1 MKACPFCAEQ
11 IQDDAIKCR
20 FCNSL
25 LNAQAP
31 APLAAVAAPAVAPL
45 VAAHPGGHPRVLYEG
60 SPSWKSYFWPY
71 VGATLLIVVGL
82 SLAGWLG
89 VAHRDD
95 KPWLAAI
102 GGAVAVLGVI
112 WFLNE
117 HFRRIGT
124 RVRFTTDTIDIERG
138 LLGKRIDTI
147 QLWRVRD
154 IDFRQTMMERL
165 LGVSTIHIVA
175 HDQENPEV
183 MLRGIHGGRQ
193 LFDDVRDAIAL
204 SRQGRNV
211 IGMVE

>member
-20 FCNSL
+20 FCNSML
-25 LNAQAP
+25 VAQAA
-31 APLAAVAAPAVAPL
+31 APLQAAAPPPAGPL
-45 VAAHPGGHPRVLYEG
+45 VAGHPGGHPRVLYEG

-71 VGATLLIVVGL
+71 VGAVLVVVAGL
-82 SLAGWLG
+82 SLAGWLV
-89 VAHRDD
+89 VAYRQD

-102 GGAVAVLGVI
+102 GCGVAVLGVI

-154 IDFRQTMMERL
+154 IDFRQTMMERM
-165 LGVSTIHIVA
+165 LGVSSLHVVS
-175 HDQENPEV
+175 HDQENPDV
-183 MLRGIHGGRQ
+183 MLRGIRGGRE
-193 LFDDVRDAIAL
+193 LFDEVRDAIAL

-211 IGMVE
+211 VGMVE